1 MLILRVRRARVTV
14 DSTTLSHRGRFQ
26 QNPFSSS
33 YMYTIKIYESKYRR
47 THTHTHNS
55 DETTTDKIEFEVH
68 TLGGNKFDISIKK
81 SASVYQLKKQIERAD
96 DGFPVKAQKFM
107 YKGEPL
113 KNEKGTIEENGLNT
127 GTKLY
132 LVKRLRTNS
141 AELLDPPPKKTS
153 TNTRQTNQGQQ
164 LIRVVCPANA
174 RPGSRVRIS
183 LSDGRQLLVQIPQG
197 VGPGMP
203 FQVALQPPQQS
214 RTPWRNNTS
223 TSRVVQP
230 RIAPQQRRL
239 LRVVC
244 PTNARPGSIVAIN
257 IPGRG
262 PIHVRV
268 PQGVYPGQPFN
279 VQI

>member
-1 MLILRVRRARVTV
+1 ML
-14 DSTTLSHRGRFQ
+14 
-26 QNPFSSS
+26 
-33 YMYTIKIYESKYRR
+33 
-47 THTHTHNS
+47 
-55 DETTTDKIEFEVH
+55 
-68 TLGGNKFDISIKK
+68 
-81 SASVYQLKKQIERAD
+81 
-96 DGFPVKAQKFM
+96 
-107 YKGEPL
+107 KGEPL
-113 KNEKGTIEENGLNT
+113 KNEKGTMEENGLCT
-127 GTKLY
+127 GTTLY

-141 AELLDPPPKKTS
+141 AEVLDPPPRKTS
-153 TNTRQTNQGQQ
+153 SNTSNRNNRGQQ

-183 LSDGRQLLVQIPQG
+183 LSDGRQLMVQVPQG

-203 FQVALQPPQQS
+203 FQVALQPPSQS
-214 RTPWRNNTS
+214 RTPWRQS
-223 TSRVVQP
+223 ASGRRIVQP
-230 RIAPQQRRL
+230 RSNISAVPQRRL
-239 LRVVC
+239 LRVLC

>member
-1 MLILRVRRARVTV
+1 M
-14 DSTTLSHRGRFQ
+14 
-26 QNPFSSS
+26 
-33 YMYTIKIYESKYRR
+33 
-47 THTHTHNS
+47 
-55 DETTTDKIEFEVH
+55 
-68 TLGGNKFDISIKK
+68 
-81 SASVYQLKKQIERAD
+81 YQLKKQIERAD

-107 YKGEPL
+107 LKGEPL
-113 KNEKGTIEENGLNT
+113 KNEKGTIEENGLGT
-127 GTKLY
+127 GSKLY

-141 AELLDPPPKKTS
+141 AEVLDPPPRKTS
-153 TNTRQTNQGQQ
+153 SNTSNRNNRGQQ

-183 LSDGRQLLVQIPQG
+183 LSDGRQLMVQVPQG

-203 FQVALQPPQQS
+203 FQVALQAPSQS
-214 RTPWRNNTS
+214 RTPWRQNAS
-223 TSRVVQP
+223 GRRIVQP
-230 RIAPQQRRL
+230 RSNTTPAQPQRRL
-239 LRVVC
+239 LRVLC

>member
-1 MLILRVRRARVTV
+1 M
-14 DSTTLSHRGRFQ
+14 
-26 QNPFSSS
+26 
-33 YMYTIKIYESKYRR
+33 
-47 THTHTHNS
+47 
-55 DETTTDKIEFEVH
+55 
-68 TLGGNKFDISIKK
+68 
-81 SASVYQLKKQIERAD
+81 KKQIERAD

-107 YKGEPL
+107 FKGEPL
-113 KNEKGTIEENGLNT
+113 KNEKGTIEENGLDS

-141 AELLDPPPKKTS
+141 AELLDPPPRKTS
-153 TNTRQTNQGQQ
+153 SNAGSNAMNRGQQQQ

-183 LSDGRQLLVQIPQG
+183 LSDGRQLMVQVPQG

-203 FQVALQPPQQS
+203 FQVALQARRET
-214 RTPWRNNTS
+214 RTPWRNS
-223 TSRVVQP
+223 SASGRRIVQP
-230 RIAPQQRRL
+230 RTSSNNVGTPQRRL
-239 LRVVC
+239 LRVLC

-268 PQGVYPGQPFN
+268 PLGVYPGQPFN
-279 VQI
+279 VQL